1 MDVKETKMKTQ
12 DIKDMGQALQ
22 QVQESAKAALAKK
35 LAKAS
40 ASSEKGKAAVTLPK
54 APFDIPKKDTKDE
67 GYGSMVSPAAKKAID
82 ARVAANTAALKAK
95 GKNADGSP
103 MKKEAL
109 KGDQHKLDHDKDGD
123 IDAADFKKLRNKK
136 KGEKSEVKPRQETDT
151 DKGEATA
158 ENLLRIEAVDD
169 DDDDRPHTHALVDKK
184 GTAHGFAPWKLYDG
198 SHHLVTN
205 RAGMRVATSDDHAFA
220 KKMAKNRGGSVITTK
235 AVKLKKPMD
244 HADAKKLVGKSI
256 KGHYHEATESPK
268 WPVYARIMEKQSHTA
283 GATAPEEMDSKD
295 SPSAKKMKKDH
306 KPEVDDTEAKGHVD
320 AAEAGRKGPSA
331 KARPNDNM
339 KGDKNVVN
347 PVKGAVT
354 NGSN

>member
-12 DIKDMGQALQ
+12 DIKNMGQALQ

-54 APFDIPKKDTKDE
+54 APFEIPKKD
-67 GYGSMVSPAAKKAID
+67 
-82 ARVAANTAALKAK
+82 AN
-95 GKNADGSP
+95 
-103 MKKEAL
+103 EAL
-109 KGDQHKLDHDKDGD
+109 KGDQHKLDHDDDGD
-123 IDAADFKKLRNKK
+123 IDAADFKKLRSKK

-151 DKGEATA
+151 DKVHEGSCNEDVKESTEMN
-158 ENLLRIEAVDD
+158 ENTMHVDID
-169 DDDDRPHTHALVDKK
+169 HMGGHDPHAKEHKITLAPHNHGHYAIGTKK
-184 GTAHGFAPWKLYDG
+184 NLQKYLPKHYG
-198 SHHLVTN
+198 SH
-205 RAGMRVATSDDHAFA
+205 S
-220 KKMAKNRGGSVITTK
+220 
-235 AVKLKKPMD
+235 
-244 HADAKKLVGKSI
+244 DAKSNHPSVFK
-256 KGHYHEATESPK
+256 ESTK

-306 KPEVDDTEAKGHVD
+306 KPEVNDTEAKGHVD

>member
-12 DIKDMGQALQ
+12 NIKDMGLALQ

-54 APFDIPKKDTKDE
+54 APFDIPKK
-67 GYGSMVSPAAKKAID
+67 G
-82 ARVAANTAALKAK
+82 AN
-95 GKNADGSP
+95 
-103 MKKEAL
+103 EAL
-109 KGDQHKLDHDKDGD
+109 KGDQHKLDHDDDGD
-123 IDAADFKKLRNKK
+123 IDAADFAKLRKKK
-136 KGEKSEVKPRQETDT
+136 KGDKAEVKPRQETDT
-151 DKGEATA
+151 DKGQATA
-158 ENLLRIEAVDD
+158 EK
-169 DDDDRPHTHALVDKK
+169 T
-184 GTAHGFAPWKLYDG
+184 
-198 SHHLVTN
+198 
-205 RAGMRVATSDDHAFA
+205 
-220 KKMAKNRGGSVITTK
+220 
-235 AVKLKKPMD
+235 
-244 HADAKKLVGKSI
+244 
-256 KGHYHEATESPK
+256 EATR

-283 GATAPEEMDSKD
+283 GAAAPEEMDSKD

-306 KPEVDDTEAKGHVD
+306 KPEVNDTEAKGHVD
-320 AAEAGRKGPSA
+320 AVEAGRKGPSA

>member
-1 MDVKETKMKTQ
+1 MKTQ
-12 DIKDMGQALQ
+12 NIKDMGLALQ

-54 APFDIPKKDTKDE
+54 APFDIPKK
-67 GYGSMVSPAAKKAID
+67 G
-82 ARVAANTAALKAK
+82 AN
-95 GKNADGSP
+95 
-103 MKKEAL
+103 EAL

-123 IDAADFKKLRNKK
+123 IDAADFKKLRAKK

-151 DKGEATA
+151 DKGQATA
-158 ENLLRIEAVDD
+158 E
-169 DDDDRPHTHALVDKK
+169 K
-184 GTAHGFAPWKLYDG
+184 
-198 SHHLVTN
+198 
-205 RAGMRVATSDDHAFA
+205 
-220 KKMAKNRGGSVITTK
+220 
-235 AVKLKKPMD
+235 
-244 HADAKKLVGKSI
+244 
-256 KGHYHEATESPK
+256 TESTK

-306 KPEVDDTEAKGHVD
+306 KPEVNDTEAKGHVD